1 MLWEVLDIHVQKE
14 SIFIGLELYSVIH
27 STTVS
32 SLVYYRE
39 LGTATVN
46 SLTCIASLIFKH
58 LTREGFLVLICNPWN
73 KCTKLTVGLANKSL
87 IMNILLKIL
96 FYKKENL
103 FWSLISHIKTH
114 LICFMYTPLRSL
126 HWEWKDWGNAFRS
139 LVTNTYIILFKK
151 NIFLGK
157 FSVVYYTGQRTMAF
171 TSFLKLMIQ
180 MFQHDLMIH

>member
-46 SLTCIASLIFKH
+46 SLTCVTSLIFKH
-58 LTREGFLVLICNPWN
+58 LTREGFLVLIYNPWN
-73 KCTKLTVGLANKSL
+73 KCTKITVGLANKSL
-87 IMNILLKIL
+87 IMNTLLKIL

-103 FWSLISHIKTH
+103 ILDFTYKGSLD
-114 LICFMYTPLRSL
+114 LLYRYPLRSL

-139 LVTNTYIILFKK
+139 LVTNTYIILFLKK
-151 NIFLGK
+151 IF
-157 FSVVYYTGQRTMAF
+157 S
-171 TSFLKLMIQ
+171 
-180 MFQHDLMIH
+180 